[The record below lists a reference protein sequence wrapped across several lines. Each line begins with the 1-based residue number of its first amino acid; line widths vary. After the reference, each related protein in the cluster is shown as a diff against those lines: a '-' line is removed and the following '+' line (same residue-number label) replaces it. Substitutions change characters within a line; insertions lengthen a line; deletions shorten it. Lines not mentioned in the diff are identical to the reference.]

1 MLDNLRLSLKL
12 PAAFA
17 VLAFAF
23 LLSATLSVVQLD
35 RIDEAGSNTDRIQR
49 GIMAAALMNE
59 EMLQQISAM
68 RSMLLRPTQQ
78 QPVDFATARQ
88 RFKEQEKVAS
98 EIIRDPEQ
106 KKRLA
111 AISAAA
117 DAWYVQAGEPQIRL
131 ASDPATRDKAME
143 IVATGMSSK
152 LYGVFRE
159 ESEAFRQRQKTLLAQ
174 RASEEAAA
182 QANAR
187 YIAFISAGFA
197 VIFAGLMGWFS
208 SRSIAQPATALART
222 MTALAKGDNTVVV
235 PSSERGDE
243 IGDMAKAVLVFKG
256 AAIAKSRLE
265 AEGAEQRQ
273 RAESERARNESE
285 RAAAAAE
292 LAGVMEDVADAL
304 NGLAKGDLTFRLAR
318 LPGDYS
324 RIETDFNAALTGL
337 QETMRGIA
345 ATAHTIHT
353 GTGEIGH
360 AADDLSRRTEQ
371 QAASLEETAAALD
384 EITATVKKTAEGSK
398 HAREVVESA
407 REDAQKSGLVV
418 QEAVTAMSAIEAS
431 SKEISNIIGVID
443 EIAFQTNL
451 LALNAGVEA
460 ARAGDAGKGFA
471 VVASEVRA
479 LAQRS
484 AEAAKEIKTLIS
496 ASSTHVASGVTLVSE
511 TGKALTRIV
520 AQVSEIHAV
529 VGEMAASANEQ
540 ATALNEVNS
549 AVNQMDQVT
558 QQNAAMVEETTA
570 ASHSLAGEADDL
582 TRRISGFQVGASQP
596 APVRRAAAKPA
607 PRPAPAPRSAP
618 ATRGNLA
625 LAAKPA
631 EDAWEEF

>member
-1 MLDNLRLSLKL
+1 
-12 PAAFA
+12 
-17 VLAFAF
+17 
-23 LLSATLSVVQLD
+23 
-35 RIDEAGSNTDRIQR
+35 
-49 GIMAAALMNE
+49 
-59 EMLQQISAM
+59 
-68 RSMLLRPTQQ
+68 
-78 QPVDFATARQ
+78 
-88 RFKEQEKVAS
+88 
-98 EIIRDPEQ
+98 
-106 KKRLA
+106 
-111 AISAAA
+111 
-117 DAWYVQAGEPQIRL
+117 
-131 ASDPATRDKAME
+131 
-143 IVATGMSSK
+143 
-152 LYGVFRE
+152 
-159 ESEAFRQRQKTLLAQ
+159 
-174 RASEEAAA
+174 
-182 QANAR
+182 
-187 YIAFISAGFA
+187 
-197 VIFAGLMGWFS
+197 
-208 SRSIAQPATALART
+208 
-222 MTALAKGDNTVVV
+222 
-235 PSSERGDE
+235 
-243 IGDMAKAVLVFKG
+243 
-256 AAIAKSRLE
+256 
-265 AEGAEQRQ
+265 
-273 RAESERARNESE
+273 
-285 RAAAAAE
+285 
-292 LAGVMEDVADAL
+292 
-304 NGLAKGDLTFRLAR
+304 
-318 LPGDYS
+318 
-324 RIETDFNAALTGL
+324 
-337 QETMRGIA
+337 
-345 ATAHTIHT
+345 
-353 GTGEIGH
+353 
-360 AADDLSRRTEQ
+360 
-371 QAASLEETAAALD
+371 
-384 EITATVKKTAEGSK
+384 
-398 HAREVVESA
+398 VVESA
-407 REDAQKSGLVV
+407 REDAEKSGLVV